1 MQDPLELLWLEAVSV
16 ARIRRKPEW
25 QRLLDE
31 ARARR
36 TASQLLPVV
45 PNQEAAAEDRA
56 DVVEILARAAPCDAA
71 GVRAAVAA
79 GARAGGQFAPPL
91 LLVEGELRLALD
103 GLETLKTLAAN
114 AVPFAADD
122 EALQGAVAAAVE
134 YVRLPGLLAT
144 PSTLEALAKRIREAF
159 ARLGRGVPADFL
171 DTQTQ
176 RALLEH
182 RRYQTRVF
190 RGAPHLRTLLHTE
203 GSSDGGASM
212 LVFAPVDIAM
222 SLPLRLCFE
231 VRLIVEAH
239 LFADQYDPQP
249 FALQLLAAARRVTL
263 PTGGAP

>member
-1 MQDPLELLWLEAVSV
+1 MQDPLELLWLDPRSV

-31 ARARR
+31 ARPARK
-36 TASQLLPVV
+36 ASDLLPVLS
-45 PNQEAAAEDRA
+45 NQEAAAEDRA
-56 DVVEILARAAPCDAA
+56 DVMEILARAPEHDGAA
-71 GVRAAVAA
+71 VRAAVAA

-91 LLVEGELRLALD
+91 LVVEGELRLAFD
-103 GLETLKTLAAN
+103 GLETLKGLAAN
-114 AVPFAADD
+114 ALPFAADD
-122 EALQGAVAAAVE
+122 DALAAAVAAAVE

-144 PSTLEALAKRIREAF
+144 PSTLEALARRIRAAF
-159 ARLGRGVPADFL
+159 ARVPRGVPADFL

-190 RGAPHLRTLLHTE
+190 HGAPHLRIPLHAE
-203 GSSDGGASM
+203 GSSS
-212 LVFAPVDIAM
+212 LVFAPVDLAM
-222 SLPLRLCFE
+222 SLPLQLQLGA
-231 VRLIVEAH
+231 RLIVEAH

-263 PTGGAP
+263 PSGDAS